1 MAEDIIKAEAPKKTT
16 KKKAPAKKAE
26 PKMVVIKALRTYIS
40 KEGKEIREGTVLD
53 LEKKRADALVKKNFV
68 EILKQ

>member
-26 PKMVVIKALRTYIS
+26 PKLVTVKVLHTYIA
-40 KEGKEIREGTVLD
+40 KEGDEKRAGTVFD
-53 LEKKRADALVKKNFV
+53 LEKSRADALVKKNFV